1 MKDFHKTIYYIEGI
15 NLMVGEVNDINKYNL
30 LVQSCTIYDDL
41 DDALKA
47 IIKKIDIY
55 IDTNEEMIRQLKDEI
70 NKNNCIDFETSVEYI
85 GSIKHLKKQISKYQ
99 SKKSY
104 YEQML

>member
-47 IIKKIDIY
+47 VIKKIDNY
-55 IDTNEEMIRQLKDEI
+55 IVSKSNNLINCRHDLNLNEQKIVLILM
-70 NKNNCIDFETSVEYI
+70 
-85 GSIKHLKKQISKYQ
+85 KK
-99 SKKSY
+99 
-104 YEQML
+104 

>member
-1 MKDFHKTIYYIEGI
+1 MYPNI
-15 NLMVGEVNDINKYNL
+15 L
-30 LVQSCTIYDDL
+30 LIILLLRLLIQICNIYDDL

-47 IIKKIDIY
+47 IIKKIDNY
-55 IDTNEEMIRQLKDEI
+55 INTNEEMIRQFKAEMDE
-70 NKNNCIDFETSVEYI
+70 NKCIEFETSAEYI

-104 YEQML
+104 YEQMLW